1 MKIHWPLLAA
11 SSLALLST
19 PALAQT
25 LERPP
30 AVEPPPVEPLPQGK
44 DSEDGGAQVKIANLS
59 LTLGGYIQPGF
70 VSQVDTPFNED
81 DSHDGFEFANAR
93 LTAKGKQELNEHF
106 FMGMEFGFDVATG
119 NFDPKDVYGTLG
131 LNSKLVMLDVGQM
144 KQPFGLAQMQSEA
157 QLQFPLAARVREL
170 AFGRDQGAR
179 LRGEVDVD
187 PVWIGW
193 GAMIANGEG
202 GFRARRNIDDKFTYS
217 GRLEVSLHEPLKSE
231 SDLWDSE
238 LQLTAGGS
246 IGYTPE
252 LGKGFGIDDVGLAE
266 TRYGADF
273 RAVFHG
279 ATARA
284 EYIGAKRDGRDGGKA
299 VKRQGIAVQAGYVL
313 PLPFM
318 RPQLEPV
325 VRMEISDVNQSE
337 DGFPAGQDAVVD
349 NTERRTLEFGAN
361 VYIEEHRAKLQI
373 AYRLTDLLEGPKTDS
388 DGNPLIGDE
397 VFVFMQ
403 FGWF

>member
-11 SSLALLST
+11 CLLTALSA

-25 LERPP
+25 IERP
-30 AVEPPPVEPLPQGK
+30 AAAEPPPEPLPRGK
-44 DSEDGGAQVKIANLS
+44 DSEDGGAKVKVSDLS
-59 LTLGGYIQPGF
+59 LTLGGYVQPGF
-70 VSQVDTPFNED
+70 VSQVDTPFNSA

-93 LTAKGKQELNEHF
+93 LTAKGKQELNDHF
-106 FMGMEFGFDVATG
+106 FLGLEFGFDVATG
-119 NFDPKDVYGTLG
+119 NFDPKDVFGTLG
-131 LNSKLVMLDVGQM
+131 LKNELVMLDVGQM
-144 KQPFGLAQMQSEA
+144 KQPFGLALMQSEA

-179 LRGEVDVD
+179 LRGQVDLD
-187 PVWIGW
+187 PMWIGW
-193 GAMIANGEG
+193 GVMIANGEG
-202 GFRARRNIDDKFTYS
+202 GFRARRNIDDEFIYT
-217 GRLEVSLHEPLKSE
+217 GRVEVSLHEPFKSE
-231 SDLWDSE
+231 SDLWDSD
-238 LQLTAGGS
+238 LQVTAGGS
-246 IGYTPE
+246 FGYTPS

-266 TRYGADF
+266 TRYGADL

-284 EYIGAKRDGRDGGKA
+284 ELIGAKRDGRDGA
-299 VKRQGIAVQAGYVL
+299 SDVNRRAIAVQAGYVL
-313 PLPFM
+313 PLPFR
-318 RPQLEPV
+318 RPQIEPV
-325 VRMEISDVNQSE
+325 ARVEISDINRGE
-337 DGFPAGQDAVVD
+337 DGFPAGEDPVVD

-373 AYRLTDLLEGPKTDS
+373 AYRLTDLLEGPKTDG